1 MPIKQ
6 TQNKIS
12 QLKLNRGFGLV
23 ELLVS
28 ISIMI
33 LVMGVILARNSAFNG
48 ASLLRAQ
55 AYDMA
60 LAIREMQ
67 LLAVSATNDGGSGAY
82 RNVYGLVFDK
92 SNPNRYIIFRDD
104 NGSNQ
109 YDSSPT
115 NELFGKQ
122 GIIDQRYQI
131 DEVNYLESSGETSKD
146 RVTVL
151 FRRPN
156 FDAVLYEG
164 SSAVSSSVYGV
175 EIVIR
180 RKGTTGDEIDKVRT
194 IEISRAGQIT
204 VK

>member
-67 LLAVSATNDGGSGAY
+67 LLAISATNDGGGGY

-104 NGSNQ
+104 NDNNQ
-109 YDSSPT
+109 YDSSPS
-115 NELFGKQ
+115 ELFGKQ
-122 GIIDQRYQI
+122 GIIDQRYRI